1 MTAAPTNRTTGL
13 LLLSFAL
20 VVNLP
25 YTLLQMN
32 FDYPNILRRPAA
44 EVLLRFHDGGLGLI
58 LTWFGF
64 GLCALLFLPAAVLL
78 PRLLAGGKSPWTG
91 VAVSLGVASALLQA
105 IGLMRWALVIPA
117 VAEAYADPAAGEAT
131 RAAAIMVYRAVH
143 QYGGVVLGEQMG
155 QLLLAGWS
163 GLVALAMLRSTLM
176 PRFVGWL
183 GLATVPPWLAAQ
195 VELLSTVA
203 PGLPKLALGGPAFM
217 LWVVWILATGVVLV
231 LPRRAAPVAAGA

>member
-1 MTAAPTNRTTGL
+1 MTPAPTTRTTGL

-32 FDYPNILRRPAA
+32 FDYPHILRQPAA
-44 EVLLRFHDGGLGLI
+44 EVLLRFHGGGLGLI

-78 PRLLAGGKSPWTG
+78 PRLLNTGSAPWAGI
-91 VAVSLGVASALLQA
+91 AVSLGVASALLQA
-105 IGLMRWALVIPA
+105 IGLMRWALVVPA
-117 VAEAYADPAAGEAT
+117 MAEAYADPTASEAV
-131 RAAAIMVYRAVH
+131 RAAALMVYRAVH

-163 GLVALAMLRSTLM
+163 GLVALAMLRSARV

-183 GLATVPPWLAAQ
+183 GLATVPLWMAAQ

-217 LWVVWILATGVVLV
+217 LWAVWILVTGVVLV
-231 LPRRAAPVAAGA
+231 LPRRAAALAAGA